1 MQNARKALRLTGPLL
16 AIGLAFGAA
25 QSAAAATHQALPYP
39 PPPQPGYTA
48 PVGHQAL
55 PTGEATHPM
64 PARALSSGAILTPLK
79 PADASSTAFYQK
91 IYKTGMVDPQS
102 SKSAAA
108 AIAGNKVS
116 FIVVNGLDGDQHKV
130 ALVYPDNES
139 RVATIDTSA
148 LELAYARGMPIITIP
163 QDGGVDIWAYALVA
177 ARIAA
182 VVTQIMISL
191 LMLGAG
197 LYFGRRYLMPAS
209 TRIKP
214 EDDYG
219 SFDDLVGMESAKRDI
234 REVVDFLKN
243 PERYGRNGGHVPRGV
258 LLVGPP
264 GVGKTALARAAA
276 SEARVPF
283 YSVNASE
290 IPSSFIAQ
298 AAGKVRKIFSQVRST
313 GGILYMDEIDVI
325 AQDPNGLSTDLGME
339 RDQILKQI
347 LVELDGLSTGGKSR
361 AGARRKSRN
370 WFTKILKKI
379 NRRIYGGRIFKARL
393 FRPKSRPFVLLAST
407 NHMDRIHPA
416 VLRPGRF
423 DRIVRIPQMDSAGRE
438 AAFRLHARDVRLNPG
453 VDFHQLA
460 QETPGATGAEIA
472 NLVNEAA
479 IESVRRNRDD
489 VDQSCFETAIERV
502 SAGSPRPDLVISE
515 EQQDIVAAHEA
526 GHALAAYLIPD
537 ADRPIRAT
545 VVPHGGSLGHVT
557 MAPPEDEFIISRKR
571 IIARIKVALAG
582 RAAELDLYGND
593 AITTGAEGD
602 WQAALGMLRNMIGRF
617 GMGNSA
623 RHIGPAPQGG
633 GLMSG
638 PVHSERSMAEFD
650 AALAAELHAVE
661 TYLVVFM
668 KENREKLLRLKA
680 ALLRE
685 RTLNRTRIAR
695 IIEGDETEDAAPR
708 RAAEH
713 RPPAVTGL
721 LIAASQ
727 TGNGMD
733 KAQPPSGPNGE
744 NRA

>member
-1 MQNARKALRLTGPLL
+1 MRNARKALLLTSV
-16 AIGLAFGAA
+16 AIGISH
-25 QSAAAATHQALPYP
+25 SALAATPQGLPYP
-39 PPPQPGYTA
+39 PPPPPGYTT
-48 PVGHQAL
+48 PFNQKAL
-55 PTGEATHPM
+55 PHGGAVSSK
-64 PARALSSGAILTPLK
+64 PARALSAGAILTPLK
-79 PADASSTAFYQK
+79 PADPSSTAFYRK
-91 IYKTGMVDPQS
+91 IYKAAAVDPQS

-116 FIVVNGLDGDQHKV
+116 FIVVNNNISADNHKV
-130 ALVYPDNES
+130 ALVYPDNAA
-139 RVATIDTSA
+139 RLATIDTNA

-163 QDGGVDIWAYALVA
+163 QGGGLDLWSYAMTF

-182 VVTQIMISL
+182 IVTQIMISL

-197 LYFGRRYLMPAS
+197 LYLGRRYLMPVS

-214 EDDYG
+214 EDGYG

-243 PERYGRNGGHVPRGV
+243 PARYGRNGGHVPRGV

-283 YSVNASE
+283 YSINASE

-298 AAGKVRKIFSQVRST
+298 AAGKVRRIFSQVRST
-313 GGILYMDEIDVI
+313 GGILYMDEIDAI

-361 AGARRKSRN
+361 QGVQRRSRN
-370 WFTKILKKI
+370 WFTKILKRI
-379 NRRIYGGRIFKARL
+379 NQHIYGGRIFKARL
-393 FRPKSRPFVLLAST
+393 FRPKNRPFVLLAST

-438 AAFRLHARDVRLNPG
+438 AAFRLHARDIRLNTG

-489 VDQSCFETAIERV
+489 VDHSCFETAIERV
-502 SAGSPRPDLVISE
+502 SAGSPRPDLIVSE

-582 RAAELDLYGND
+582 RAAELDLFGND

-602 WQAALGMLRNMIGRF
+602 WQVALGMLRNMIGRF
-617 GMGNSA
+617 GMGSTA
-623 RHIGPAPQGG
+623 RHIGAAPHGG

-638 PVHSERSMAEFD
+638 PVHSENSMAEFD

-661 TYLVVFM
+661 TYLVTFM
-668 KENREKLLRLKA
+668 QENREKLLRLKA

-685 RTLNRTRIAR
+685 RTLNRTRIAQ
-695 IIEGDETEDAAPR
+695 IIEGNATDEVAPR

-713 RPPAVTGL
+713 CAPVLTGL

-727 TGNGMD
+727 SGS
-733 KAQPPSGPNGE
+733 AQEKPNSPGTPHSDVHP
-744 NRA
+744 